1 MLELIGLSVGYGKN
15 VLLRDIDFK
24 TDAGELVALV
34 GSNGCGKSTLLRVI
48 AGLAGPMSGHVLASG
63 RDMRLLSRKEAA
75 RTVSLVNTERLRIP
89 GLTCTEIVSMG
100 RAPWT
105 GWTGRLG
112 DKDKKI
118 IAQALETVGM
128 TEFSGRTMDKMSDGE
143 CQKIMIARALAQD
156 TPVMLLDEP
165 TAFLD
170 VPGKYQIAS
179 ILKKLAAEAG
189 KSVIFST
196 HDIGIALKTAD
207 RILIVGNAGNISAES
222 GNSARRKIE
231 ETFGPECGGMI

>member
-1 MLELIGLSVGYGKN
+1 MLKLAGLSVGYGKN

-24 TDAGELVALV
+24 TDSGELVALV
-34 GSNGCGKSTLLRVI
+34 GRNGCGKSTLLRVI
-48 AGLAGPMSGHVLASG
+48 AGLAGPLSGHVLASG

-222 GNSARRKIE
+222 GNSARREIE

>member
-1 MLELIGLSVGYGKN
+1 MLELAGLSVGYGKK
-15 VLLRDIDFK
+15 VLLRDINFK

-34 GSNGCGKSTLLRVI
+34 GRNGCGKSTLLRVI
-48 AGLAGPMSGHVLASG
+48 AGLAGPLSGHVLASG

-75 RTVSLVNTERLRIP
+75 RAVSLVNTERLRIP

-222 GNSARRKIE
+222 GNSARRQIE

>member
-24 TDAGELVALV
+24 TDSGELIALA
-34 GSNGCGKSTLLRVI
+34 GRNGCGKSTLLRVI
-48 AGLAGPMSGHVLASG
+48 AGLAGPLSGHVLASG

-89 GLTCTEIVSMG
+89 GMTCLEIVSMG

-112 DKDKKI
+112 DKDEKI

-189 KSVIFST
+189 KTVIFST

-207 RILIVGNAGNISAES
+207 RIMIAGDAGKITVASGDSALI
-222 GNSARRKIE
+222 
-231 ETFGPECGGMI
+231 ETAKAFGLECGDII

>member
-1 MLELIGLSVGYGKN
+1 MLELTELSVGYGKK
-15 VLLRDIDFK
+15 VLLRDINFK

-34 GSNGCGKSTLLRVI
+34 GRNGCGKSTLLRVI
-48 AGLAGPMSGHVLASG
+48 AGLAGPLSGHVLASG

-105 GWTGRLG
+105 GW
-112 DKDKKI
+112 
-118 IAQALETVGM
+118 
-128 TEFSGRTMDKMSDGE
+128 
-143 CQKIMIARALAQD
+143 IMIARALAQD

-170 VPGKYQIAS
+170 VRGKYQIAS